1 MINKERII
9 HVLGGI
15 RQYLFKALVVV
26 AVSGIISFFFS
37 KSLIRVLL
45 KSVNIQ
51 LYYLTFPEVFLAT
64 VEIAMYAG
72 IFFALPVLIYL
83 AWHEFRAAT
92 TLTRAQGYSFVFFSI
107 LLFYTGS
114 IFCYYVVLPSGI
126 TFLLGYGTGHIK
138 AMISVQRFVVFC
150 SAMLFAFGVTF
161 EVPIILLMLNK
172 LGLVKS
178 RMLVRTRRY
187 AILLI
192 TVASALITP
201 TPDVYNMMLLAV
213 PTYILF
219 EIGILLMKLSEKKEK
234 RMKGS
239 EGEDDGTGQTSAF
252 PG

>member
-1 MINKERII
+1 MNRERII
-9 HVLGGI
+9 QALGGV
-15 RQYLFKALVVV
+15 RRYLFKALAVVVV
-26 AVSGIISFFFS
+26 AGIVSFIFS
-37 KSLIRVLL
+37 KNLIRLLL
-45 KSVNIQ
+45 KAVNIQ
-51 LYYLTFPEVFLAT
+51 VYYLSFPEVFLAT

-72 IFFALPVLIYL
+72 IFFALPLLIYL
-83 AWHEFRAAT
+83 IWHEFRAAT
-92 TLTRAQGYSFVFFSI
+92 TLTRIQGYSFVFFAI

-114 IFCYYVVLPSGI
+114 VFCYYVVLPSGI

-161 EVPIILLMLNK
+161 EVPIVLLILNK

-192 TVASALITP
+192 TIASALITP

-213 PTYILF
+213 PTYVLF
-219 EIGILLMKLSEKKEK
+219 EIGILLMKLSEKKEQKAAGKEEGDETK
-234 RMKGS
+234 R
-239 EGEDDGTGQTSAF
+239 DPRAF

>member
-1 MINKERII
+1 MNRERIFQALDG
-9 HVLGGI
+9 V
-15 RQYLFKALVVV
+15 RRYLFKALAVVV
-26 AVSGIISFFFS
+26 VSGIVSFIFS
-37 KSLIRVLL
+37 KSLIRLLL

-51 LYYLTFPEVFLAT
+51 VYYLSFPEVFLAT
-64 VEIAMYAG
+64 VEVAMYAG
-72 IFFALPVLIYL
+72 VFFALPFLIYL
-83 AWHEFRAAT
+83 IWHEFRAST
-92 TLTRAQGYSFVFFSI
+92 SLTRIQGYSFVFFAI

-126 TFLLGYGTGHIK
+126 GFLLGYGTGHIK

-161 EVPIILLMLNK
+161 EVPIILLILNK

-213 PTYILF
+213 PTYVLF
-219 EIGILLMKLSEKKEK
+219 EIGILLMKLSEKKQ
-234 RMKGS
+234 KGS
-239 EGEDDGTGQTSAF
+239 EEKEMKAF